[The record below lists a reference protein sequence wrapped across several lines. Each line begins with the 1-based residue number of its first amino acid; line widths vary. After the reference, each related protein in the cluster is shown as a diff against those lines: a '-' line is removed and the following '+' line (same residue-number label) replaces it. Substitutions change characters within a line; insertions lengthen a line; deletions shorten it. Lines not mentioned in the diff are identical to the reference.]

1 MDFSFSCPKALDS
14 HGILVPRSRRGQL
27 QRKGISRRG
36 YEGRKQCSEEMKA
49 GVSWRGW
56 WELRKIEESDLECII
71 VMTILKKIKAWPHNF
86 FCLFYISIKRIF
98 VSHWWFLFIARN
110 ALNLF
115 VCSRFFD
122 FFFCPSCFLL
132 NVSQCFCIS
141 KKRKFQK
148 SDKSKIIKCKSVT
161 ERNMIEFIS
170 QNKKQ
175 MLPGFCQK
183 GLEKSLQSIKRFI
196 HSQVR
201 QHVWQE
207 RKCFPWLLNFF

>member
-1 MDFSFSCPKALDS
+1 MKVEKNSRSDTKTTLRKPGPMDFSFSCPKALDS

-86 FCLFYISIKRIF
+86 FCLFYISIKRIC

-115 VCSRFFD
+115 VCSKFFD
-122 FFFCPSCFLL
+122 FFFVPRVSYLMCP
-132 NVSQCFCIS
+132 NVSA
-141 KKRKFQK
+141 FQK
-148 SDKSKIIKCKSVT
+148 NVNFKKVIKVK
-161 ERNMIEFIS
+161 
-170 QNKKQ
+170 
-175 MLPGFCQK
+175 
-183 GLEKSLQSIKRFI
+183 
-196 HSQVR
+196 
-201 QHVWQE
+201 
-207 RKCFPWLLNFF
+207 